1 MLHMPKRHYVLAL
14 VSYLSIPVVM
24 MAGASLFRVIDPEMA
39 RGHADYA
46 TNYRLLE
53 MAGRGVLMA
62 AAGLALVLWI
72 ATCGLLLHS
81 RGRSLLWLAL
91 AAAGPFGFIAIA
103 MLEDRSPAPDDRY
116 QQFIRK
122 LKIYWRVPLEAA
134 VFVAVF
140 FLAYEI
146 VVLMRELMISYQSFS
161 TGTPAATIIA
171 QQGPSGGMWAFGEAL
186 ETLYLLVLISLL
198 WPLCFNL
205 AGRFFKR
212 PGHPVYLDG
221 RTSPD

>member
-1 MLHMPKRHYVLAL
+1 
-14 VSYLSIPVVM
+14 
-24 MAGASLFRVIDPEMA
+24 
-39 RGHADYA
+39 
-46 TNYRLLE
+46 
-53 MAGRGVLMA
+53 
-62 AAGLALVLWI
+62 
-72 ATCGLLLHS
+72 
-81 RGRSLLWLAL
+81 
-91 AAAGPFGFIAIA
+91 

-186 ETLYLLVLISLL
+186 ETLYLLVLIYLL